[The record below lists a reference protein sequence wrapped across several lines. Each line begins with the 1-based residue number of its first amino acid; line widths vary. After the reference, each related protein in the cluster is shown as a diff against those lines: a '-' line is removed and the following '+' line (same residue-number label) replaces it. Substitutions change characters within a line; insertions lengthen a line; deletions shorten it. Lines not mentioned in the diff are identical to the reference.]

1 MELVFQEQKL
11 EYLHRI
17 FCETVT
23 QEQTADVVIPDSL
36 ADAERVVEAF
46 GTLLVRSEECMAD
59 SVSVSG
65 VVQAG
70 VLFCGES
77 GEVLQVESQIPFSMR
92 RELPVLQRRGQIRF
106 FVPGEK
112 LTIFEEDTR
121 RLLQI
126 CPAFRRDH
134 DIDRHNN
141 GITVVVLKDR
151 KG

>member
-77 GEVLQVESQIPFSMR
+77 GEVLQV
-92 RELPVLQRRGQIRF
+92 
-106 FVPGEK
+106 
-112 LTIFEEDTR
+112 
-121 RLLQI
+121 
-126 CPAFRRDH
+126 
-134 DIDRHNN
+134 
-141 GITVVVLKDR
+141 
-151 KG
+151 